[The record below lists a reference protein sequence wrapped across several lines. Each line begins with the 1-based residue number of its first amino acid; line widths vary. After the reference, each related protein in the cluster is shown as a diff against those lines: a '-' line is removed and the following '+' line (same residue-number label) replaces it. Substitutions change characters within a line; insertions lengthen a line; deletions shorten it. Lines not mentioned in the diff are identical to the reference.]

1 MSLRVSCPD
10 STNAPPSASLYG
22 RIAEGSAVMSV
33 DMFDG
38 LPSIREALVSEWL
51 TKFRTPISLLFSVMD
66 VTSIFVSPAHVALP

>member
-1 MSLRVSCPD
+1 
-10 STNAPPSASLYG
+10 
-22 RIAEGSAVMSV
+22 MSV